1 MHIFQVSEFI
11 AYFNDAVRSFMNE
24 QQMAIEGEIAEFKVS
39 QGKFAWF
46 KLKDAEGIIDCFA
59 MTFVLK
65 VPVEEGMK
73 VRVSGFPKIY
83 QRSGK
88 FSINVTHLELVGEG
102 ALKRAFELMKKKLA
116 EEGLF
121 APERKRPLPRYPER
135 IGLITSAE
143 AAAYTDFLRIL
154 NNRWGGLEIKLA
166 NVAVQGRDAVAEIV
180 GAFRWFNAHADE
192 FDVLVLTRGGGAMED
207 LAAFN
212 DEAVARAIFSSK
224 IPVVVGV
231 GHERDETIADY
242 VADVRAST
250 PSNAAERLVPERREA
265 LYTLAVQPR
274 VMLHALER
282 TLGNGNRRLVQAV
295 DRMETAVRRESRG
308 VADAIH
314 SFALAGAR
322 FEDVIRGRSQ
332 RVTAL
337 ERLLHSLDPKAV
349 LKRGYAI
356 VRGPKGR
363 VVTDPAAVDAGDRL
377 RIQLASGALR
387 VVVEDGDRSQ
397 GALPI

>member
-1 MHIFQVSEFI
+1 MHVFQVSEFI

-24 QQMAIEGEIAEFKVS
+24 QQMAIEGEIAEFRVS

-46 KLKDAEGIIDCFA
+46 KLKDPEGVIDCFA

-73 VRVSGFPKIY
+73 VRVSGYPKIY

-88 FSINVTHLELVGEG
+88 FSINVTRLELVGEG

-116 EEGLF
+116 AEGLF
-121 APERKRPLPRYPER
+121 APERKRALPRYPER
-135 IGLITSAE
+135 IGLITSGE

-154 NNRWGGLEIKLA
+154 NNRWGGLDIKLA
-166 NVAVQGRDAVAEIV
+166 DVAVQGKDAVAEIV
-180 GAFRWFNAHADE
+180 GAFRWFNAHAAE

-242 VADVRAST
+242 VADLRAST
-250 PSNAAERLVPERREA
+250 PSNAAERLVPDRREA
-265 LYTLAVQPR
+265 LYALAVQPR
-274 VMLHALER
+274 IMFSALER
-282 TLGNGNRRLVQAV
+282 TLGAGNRRLAQAV

-314 SFALAGAR
+314 AFALAGAR
-322 FEDVIRGRSQ
+322 FEDVVRGRSQ

-337 ERLLHSLDPKAV
+337 ERLLNSLDPNAV
-349 LKRGYAI
+349 LKRGYSITRLANGKI
-356 VRGPKGR
+356 LRDAR
-363 VVTDPAAVDAGDRL
+363 VTEGTELKTTLAAGQVVSRVIRKQGSLFADR
-377 RIQLASGALR
+377 
-387 VVVEDGDRSQ
+387 EE
-397 GALPI
+397 

>member
-1 MHIFQVSEFI
+1 MHVFQVSEFI

-46 KLKDAEGIIDCFA
+46 KLKDAEGVVDCFA

-65 VPVEEGMK
+65 QPVEEGMK
-73 VRVSGFPKIY
+73 VRVSGYPKIY

-88 FSINVTHLELVGEG
+88 FSINVTRLELIGEG
-102 ALKRAFELMKKKLA
+102 ALKRAFELLKKKLA
-116 EEGLF
+116 AEGLF

-135 IGLITSAE
+135 IGLITSGE
-143 AAAYTDFLRIL
+143 AAAYTDFVRIL
-154 NNRWGGLEIKLA
+154 NNRWGGMDVQLA
-166 NVAVQGRDAVAEIV
+166 DVAVQGKDAVAEIV
-180 GAFRWFNAHADE
+180 GAFRWFNAHAGE

-212 DEAVARAIFSSK
+212 DEAVARAIFSSR

-250 PSNAAERLVPERREA
+250 PSNAAERLVPDRREA
-265 LYTLAVQPR
+265 LYALAVQPR
-274 VMLHALER
+274 MMANALER
-282 TLGNGNRRLVQAV
+282 GIGAGTRRLAQSV
-295 DRMETAVRRESRG
+295 DRMETAVRREARVVG
-308 VADAIH
+308 DAMH
-314 SFALAGAR
+314 AFALAGAR
-322 FEDVIRGRSQ
+322 FEDAVHRRSQ
-332 RVTAL
+332 RVAAL
-337 ERLLHSLDPKAV
+337 ERLLASLDPTAV

-356 VRGPKGR
+356 VYGPKGKLVR
-363 VVTDPAAVDAGDRL
+363 DPAAVDAGARL
-377 RIQLASGALR
+377 RIQLASGTLR
-387 VVVEDGDRSQ
+387 AVAEDGDRAQ
-397 GALPI
+397 GALPL

>member
-1 MHIFQVSEFI
+1 MHVFQVSEFI

-46 KLKDAEGIIDCFA
+46 KLKDPEGVIDCFA

-73 VRVSGFPKIY
+73 VRISGFPKIY

-88 FSINVTHLELVGEG
+88 FSINVTRLELVGEG

-116 EEGLF
+116 AEGLF

-135 IGLITSAE
+135 VGLITSGE

-154 NNRWGGLEIKLA
+154 NNRWGGLDIKLA
-166 NVAVQGRDAVAEIV
+166 DVAVQGRDAVAEIV

-265 LYTLAVQPR
+265 LYALAVQPR
-274 VMLHALER
+274 IMCSALER
-282 TLGNGNRRLVQAV
+282 TLGAGNRRLVQAV

-308 VADAIH
+308 VADAVH
-314 SFALAGAR
+314 AFMLSGAR
-322 FEDVIRGRSQ
+322 FEDVVRGRSQ

-337 ERLLHSLDPKAV
+337 ERLLHSLDPNAV
-349 LKRGYAI
+349 LKRGYSITRLANGKI
-356 VRGPKGR
+356 LRDAR
-363 VVTDPAAVDAGDRL
+363 VPEGTELKTVLAAGQVT
-377 RIQLASGALR
+377 SR
-387 VVVEDGDRSQ
+387 VIRTQRSLF
-397 GALPI
+397 ADKEE